1 MFVESNEKVFD
12 ACLGPHLG
20 TETLSAY
27 LSSTIDTITTNTT
40 FVTGVATNANQFI
53 LDWIE

>member
-1 MFVESNEKVFD
+1 MFVEANGKVFD
-12 ACLGPHLG
+12 ACVGPHLG

-40 FVTGVATNANQFI
+40 FSTGVATNANQFI

>member
-1 MFVESNEKVFD
+1 MFVEANGKVFD
-12 ACLGPHLG
+12 ACVGPHLG

-40 FVTGVATNANQFI
+40 FVTGVSTNVNQFI